1 MLRLHTLDAVAL
13 FLASLL
19 VAGCAAERFHVNG
32 SKTFI
37 DLHKNFNVEYLDNAE
52 LNGFIA
58 EDWVQWGSYR
68 ARAKFGCVTHSK
80 GRDWESA
87 DGIVGLGFP
96 EDYTGQHA
104 PLPLFWALSQSP
116 TREGENKL
124 PVRIFTLLLSD
135 TAGEVVLGG
144 FDPLSI
150 TGKISTIPVIPSA
163 IISGVPVFSHYS
175 VNVQGMMLGDE
186 HLLQF
191 SQASGG
197 MQAILDSGTSCI
209 VLPDDTFG
217 GRLKKS
223 PYGYECSFFVAYAM
237 SHRPHFPRAA
247 FLWSRLSGRASPPS
261 PSSSGACP
269 SISRTK
275 TTS

>member
-1 MLRLHTLDAVAL
+1 MLRLRTFNAAAL
-13 FLASLL
+13 LLSSLL
-19 VAGCAAERFHVNG
+19 VSGCAAERFHVNG
-32 SKTFI
+32 SKTFV

-68 ARAKFGCVTHSK
+68 TRAKFGCVTHSK

-104 PLPLFWALSQSP
+104 PLPLFWALSQPPS
-116 TREGENKL
+116 RGGEKTL

-150 TGKISTIPVIPSA
+150 TGKISTVPVIPSA
-163 IISGVPVFSHYS
+163 IVSGVPVFSHYS
-175 VNVQGMMLGDE
+175 VNVQDMILGDD

-191 SQASGG
+191 SQPSGG

-223 PYGYECSFFVAYAM
+223 PYGYVCGILCYFCCDY
-237 SHRPHFPRAA
+237 PHFQRAA
-247 FLWSRLSGRASPPS
+247 FLWSRLRGKASPPS
-261 PSSSGACP
+261 PS
-269 SISRTK
+269 
-275 TTS
+275 

>member
-1 MLRLHTLDAVAL
+1 MFNVPGLLCI
-13 FLASLL
+13 SLL
-19 VAGCAAERFHVNG
+19 VSACKAERFHVNA
-32 SKTFI
+32 SKTFVN
-37 DLHKNFNVEYLDNAE
+37 LHKNFNVEYLDNAE

-96 EDYTGQHA
+96 EDYTGEHA
-104 PLPLFWALSQSP
+104 PLPLFWALSHSP
-116 TREGENKL
+116 AKQGETKL

-144 FDPLSI
+144 FDALSI
-150 TGKISTIPVIPSA
+150 VGKIATVPVMPSA
-163 IISGVPVFSHYS
+163 IVSGVPVFSHYS
-175 VNVQGMMLGDE
+175 VQVQDLLLGGD

-191 SQASGG
+191 SQPSGG

-217 GRLKKS
+217 GRLKTS
-223 PYGYECSFFVAYAM
+223 PYGYALLEMPLFLFKYIARLKHIHTLPADCSLIPLNAKA
-237 SHRPHFPRAA
+237 
-247 FLWSRLSGRASPPS
+247 SRR
-261 PSSSGACP
+261 
-269 SISRTK
+269 
-275 TTS
+275 

>member
-1 MLRLHTLDAVAL
+1 MFRLHMLNAVG
-13 FLASLL
+13 LL
-19 VAGCAAERFHVNG
+19 CVFILLIRCEAERFHVN
-32 SKTFI
+32 SSRTFVN
-37 DLHKNFNVEYLDNAE
+37 LHKNFNVQYLDNAE
-52 LNGFIA
+52 LDGFIA

-96 EDYTGQHA
+96 EDYTGAHA
-104 PLPLFWALSQSP
+104 PLPLFWALSHSP
-116 TREGENKL
+116 SKDGESKL

-150 TGKISTIPVIPSA
+150 VGAIATIPVMPSA
-163 IISGVPVFSHYS
+163 IVSGVPVFSHYS
-175 VNVQGMMLGDE
+175 VNVQDILLGGD

-191 SQASGG
+191 SHPSGG
-197 MQAILDSGTSCI
+197 MQAILDSGTSCL

-217 GRLKKS
+217 GSLQKS
-223 PYGYECSFFVAYAM
+223 PYA
-237 SHRPHFPRAA
+237 
-247 FLWSRLSGRASPPS
+247 
-261 PSSSGACP
+261 
-269 SISRTK
+269 
-275 TTS
+275 

>member
-1 MLRLHTLDAVAL
+1 MFGAAGLLCVL
-13 FLASLL
+13 LL
-19 VAGCAAERFHVNG
+19 VAGCEAERFHVNS
-32 SKTFI
+32 SKTFVN
-37 DLHKNFNVEYLDNAE
+37 LHRNFNVEYLDNAE

-96 EDYTGQHA
+96 EDYTGEHA
-104 PLPLFWALSQSP
+104 PLPLFWALSHSP
-116 TREGENKL
+116 SKEGENVL

-150 TGKISTIPVIPSA
+150 DGKIATIPVMPST
-163 IISGVPVFSHYS
+163 IVSGVPVFSHYS
-175 VNVQGMMLGDE
+175 VNVQSLLLGGDQ
-186 HLLQF
+186 LLQF
-191 SQASGG
+191 SQPSGG

-209 VLPDDTFG
+209 VLPDDTFE
-217 GRLKKS
+217 GRLKDS
-223 PYGYECSFFVAYAM
+223 PYGCVYNSC
-237 SHRPHFPRAA
+237 
-247 FLWSRLSGRASPPS
+247 
-261 PSSSGACP
+261 
-269 SISRTK
+269 RTLP
-275 TTS
+275 